1 MSTRGGDPDWR
12 GQWRQPKAA
21 RRRSGRG
28 EDGGSGAVGS
38 AEGTKKESGGSF
50 GSLPFVRRY
59 NRVGRA
65 ANEIVWCRLVA
76 SNTTMIRR
84 VKIAGGETTG
94 RSDVRRLERRR
105 KKKSDPVFSSVFQKI
120 WKKQNLDI

>member
-1 MSTRGGDPDWR
+1 MAILTGGDSGVNPRQQDGDPGAARTAAWRRQRSGGERGGN
-12 GQWRQPKAA
+12 
-21 RRRSGRG
+21 
-28 EDGGSGAVGS
+28 E
-38 AEGTKKESGGSF
+38 EGKYPAGSF

-94 RSDVRRLERRR
+94 RSDVRRLE
-105 KKKSDPVFSSVFQKI
+105 
-120 WKKQNLDI
+120 

>member
-1 MSTRGGDPDWR
+1 MAMSMRGGDPDWR

-94 RSDVRRLERRR
+94 RSDVRRLE
-105 KKKSDPVFSSVFQKI
+105 
-120 WKKQNLDI
+120 